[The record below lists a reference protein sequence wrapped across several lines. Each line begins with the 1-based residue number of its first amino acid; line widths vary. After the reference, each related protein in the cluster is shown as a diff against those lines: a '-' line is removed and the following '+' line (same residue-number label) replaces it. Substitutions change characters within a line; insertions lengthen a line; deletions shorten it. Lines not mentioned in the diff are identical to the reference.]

1 MFLDPLLKSNH
12 DLQNSHRIESHE
24 PFEARFMPRINGVS
38 PREEQNRDF
47 GPTFRKVDNP
57 V

>member
-24 PFEARFMPRINGVS
+24 PLEARFMPRINGVS